1 MSIDTFPVYE
11 TFMLHFVEILLHVHP
26 CINRRSMQHFV
37 QYDSHRPDVTFLR
50 VLALFVRLRR
60 HVFWWA
66 NIVVTLWFVRNT
78 LFETIPKINKTQ
90 LIFKL
95 TSIILKFLSSKD
107 QIVRFNVSMNNL
119 QAFYHSIGLKHLFK
133 KIKSFILFDTI
144 WSITNIIS

>member
-50 VLALFVRLRR
+50 VLALFVSLRW
-60 HVFWWA
+60 HVFWRA

-78 LFETIPKINKTQ
+78 LFETVPKVNKT
-90 LIFKL
+90 K
-95 TSIILKFLSSKD
+95 IIASYYWATNLHSVTKD
-107 QIVRFNVSMNNL
+107 QIIWFNVSMNDFQLLNNSISLNNL
-119 QAFYHSIGLKHLFK
+119 YKELKSL
-133 KIKSFILFDTI
+133 
-144 WSITNIIS
+144 